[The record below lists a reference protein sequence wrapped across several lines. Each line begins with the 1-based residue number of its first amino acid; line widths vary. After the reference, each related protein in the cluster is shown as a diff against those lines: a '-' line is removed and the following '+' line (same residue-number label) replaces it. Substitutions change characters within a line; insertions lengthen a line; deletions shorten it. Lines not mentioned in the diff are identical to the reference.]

1 MAVLLVGLLAFFF
14 GYQVIPATLGVEV
27 VRYGTKPL
35 FYILYVAL
43 CYLFFREVRAAYV
56 DRNNV
61 RLRWELFIAALFGV
75 CFITTHDSY
84 GYKVL
89 SDEYVVC
96 SQAKSLYFQGTSDY
110 PVGTFSRYGEVKPLS
125 SLVDKRPP
133 AFSALLALVHDLSG
147 YRVGNVFILNSIIC
161 FGLVWLLLFAAKIGA
176 ADGIGL
182 TQQLAWVLCL
192 LFSLPLLGQVSTG
205 AGIDLY
211 NLFLLAASAL
221 LAWRVLEQLD
231 AESCLL
237 WLVVSFLLFNARYE
251 SVLYVVSVGAIL
263 VLKAYRMG
271 RVPEFTAVCLLPVG
285 LVFFLLRHKVFDVL
299 PELSWQVDAGAQA
312 FSFSYFARNAG
323 HAIGYLY
330 EIDRQSSGSCALAY
344 LGSVAM
350 LVLLVRGM
358 RKWLTGHKASHQ
370 DLVLIAYG
378 AVVCINFMLLM
389 CYHWGRIDELE
400 VSRLALPLFLLFGAC
415 IFRVLQ
421 ELYRNGA
428 TRIAHALLAVAVA
441 SVVLISMPSVSAEL
455 RLKNNYHAQMDAW
468 ALQQI
473 EEQGDPAAL
482 VVTSGTLFWD
492 LHHIAAQQPSHV
504 QAHLQDF
511 EFHRAN
517 RSFNPY
523 LLEQVKIDP
532 LTGDLTVLG
541 GVDLGREYSTQIL
554 AEMPY
559 KPYHYA
565 RLSKLMEPKADA
577 LRLGQLEGPELE
589 FYQHYPIEY
598 WFMRIP

>member
-1 MAVLLVGLLAFFF
+1 MAVLLVGLLAFVF
-14 GYQVIPATLGVEV
+14 GYQVIPATLGIEV

-35 FYILYVAL
+35 FYVLYAAV
-43 CYLFFREVRAAYV
+43 CYLSFREIRAAYA

-61 RLRWELFIAALFGV
+61 RLRWELFIAALFGA
-75 CFITTHDSY
+75 CFIVTHDSY

-96 SQAKSLYFQGTSDY
+96 SQAKSIYFQGTSDY
-110 PVGTFSRYGEVKPLS
+110 PVGTFFRYGEVKPLS

-147 YRVGNVFILNSIIC
+147 YRVGNVFILNSVIC

-176 ADGIGL
+176 PDGICFS
-182 TQQLAWVLCL
+182 QQLAWVLCL

-251 SVLYVVSVGAIL
+251 SVLYVLSVGAIIL
-263 VLKAYRMG
+263 LKAQRMG
-271 RVPEFTAVCLLPVG
+271 RIPGFAAVCLVPIG
-285 LVFFLLRHKVFDVL
+285 LVFFLLRHKVFDAL
-299 PELSWQVDAGAQA
+299 PELSWQLDAGAQA
-312 FSFSYFARNAG
+312 FSFSYFSRNLG
-323 HAIGYLY
+323 HAIAYLF
-330 EIDRQSSGSCALAY
+330 EIDRQSSSSCLLAY
-344 LGSVAM
+344 LGSVALLM
-350 LVLLVRGM
+350 LIVRGV
-358 RKWLTGHKASHQ
+358 RKLLAGNKASHQ

-400 VSRLALPLFLLFGAC
+400 VSRLALPIFLLFGAC

-421 ELYRNGA
+421 ELCRSGK

-468 ALQQI
+468 ALRQI
-473 EEQGDPAAL
+473 EAQGDLAAM

-492 LHHIAAQQPSHV
+492 LHQIAAQHPSHV
-504 QAHLQDF
+504 VAHLKDF
-511 EFHRAN
+511 EFHRVN

-532 LTGDLTVLG
+532 MTGELTVLG
-541 GVDLGREYSTQIL
+541 GVDLGDQYSTQVL

-565 RLSKLMEPKADA
+565 RLSKLLEPKADVF
-577 LRLGQLEGPELE
+577 RLNKIEGPELE